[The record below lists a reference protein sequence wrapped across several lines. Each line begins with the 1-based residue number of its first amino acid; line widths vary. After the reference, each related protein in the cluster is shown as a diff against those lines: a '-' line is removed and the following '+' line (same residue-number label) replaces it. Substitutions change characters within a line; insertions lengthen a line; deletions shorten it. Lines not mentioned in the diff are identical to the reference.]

1 MSSLFDFSLY
11 ESFTLIGIWVGLV
24 VIFSFF
30 MFLIIKLD
38 NVYEGSTQYQIIKSV
53 FVLCLAPLAF
63 AIIMLP
69 TIWLYELI
77 GNWSILVMIL
87 FVGLIISL
95 FDRLYF
101 KKKLK

>member
-30 MFLIIKLD
+30 IFLVIKLD
-38 NVYEGSTQYQIIKSV
+38 NIYEGSTLYQIIKGV
-53 FVLCLAPLAF
+53 FVLCIAPLAF

-77 GNWSILVMIL
+77 GYWCILVMIL
-87 FVGLIISL
+87 FIGLTISL

-101 KKKLK
+101 KKKN